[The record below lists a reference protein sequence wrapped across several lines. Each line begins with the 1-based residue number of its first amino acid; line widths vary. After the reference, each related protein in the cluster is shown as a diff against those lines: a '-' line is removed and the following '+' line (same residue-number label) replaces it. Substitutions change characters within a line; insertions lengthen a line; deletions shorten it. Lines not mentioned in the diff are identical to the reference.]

1 MVVYATTPAL
11 QRMREEALC
20 EFRVNLGY
28 TVSPNPVSGEANK
41 ALADKPDGLSFGL
54 QDPRGGKSE
63 LTPGGCPLSSA

>member
-1 MVVYATTPAL
+1 MVYATTPAL

-20 EFRVNLGY
+20 EFRV
-28 TVSPNPVSGEANK
+28 TWAVSPNPASGEANK
-41 ALADKPDGLSFGL
+41 ALADKPDGLSFSL